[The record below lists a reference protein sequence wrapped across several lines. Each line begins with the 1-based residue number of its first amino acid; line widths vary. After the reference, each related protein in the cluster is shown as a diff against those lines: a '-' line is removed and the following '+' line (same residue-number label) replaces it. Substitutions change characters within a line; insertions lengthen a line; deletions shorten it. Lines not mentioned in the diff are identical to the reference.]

1 MNVAL
6 PDTGWQQLLDWQR
19 HAVMLA
25 FVYTRSLG
33 GLMQTGH
40 CRITSLEP
48 EKATLATAGSTLMV
62 VLLGARFEAG
72 PQIFFTPDL
81 MGNFSV
87 DGVTIHFAN
96 HDSLF
101 LSGAEIP
108 EAANAR
114 VSIGIP

>member
-19 HAVMLA
+19 HEVMLA

-48 EKATLATAGSTLMV
+48 EKAVLETAGSKLMI

-72 PQIFFTPDL
+72 AQIFFTLDL
-81 MGNFSV
+81 TGNFSV

-101 LSGAEIP
+101 LSNVSLPAE
-108 EAANAR
+108 AR
-114 VSIGIP
+114 LP